1 MKKISTANQV
11 ATGGDKRKHEQKKK
25 INKLKDRSIEIVQF
39 EQNEENK
46 MRKNEQKFKP
56 QDPIKCNIIQM
67 IESRRREE
75 GERGRKKI

>member
-1 MKKISTANQV
+1 MANQV
-11 ATGGDKRKHEQKKK
+11 ATGGDKRKDQQKKK

-56 QDPIKCNIIQM
+56 
-67 IESRRREE
+67 
-75 GERGRKKI
+75 